1 MEFPGIG
8 NHNSAHSANVLTSN
22 FVLLDAWDI
31 AVNKAG
37 GDPGL
42 PRMPL
47 AITWVVTKNVTVCP
61 EVT

>member
-1 MEFPGIG
+1 MELPGFG
-8 NHNSAHSANVLTSN
+8 NRNSAHSANVLISN
-22 FVLLDAWDI
+22 LVLDAWDI

-42 PRMPL
+42 PHMPL